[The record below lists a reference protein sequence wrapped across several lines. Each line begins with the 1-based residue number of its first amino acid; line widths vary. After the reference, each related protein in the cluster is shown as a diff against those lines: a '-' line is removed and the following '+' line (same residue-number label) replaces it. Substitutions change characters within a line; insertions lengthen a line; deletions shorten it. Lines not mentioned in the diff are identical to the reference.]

1 MLPDKQVAEQNPRG
15 QQDRRRPR
23 LQEHPKGSLLRHGC
37 DLGGRVSSASAAP
50 RRRAAFGFIFACAL
64 MNAVSFGVMI
74 PVLPNLIKQFLGG
87 DTASAAQWTV
97 VFASVWGV
105 MQMFCGP
112 LLGMLSDRIGRRPV
126 LLISLFGLGVD
137 FVFMAFAPNIGWLFV
152 GRVLNGLTAASFASA
167 NAYVA
172 DVTAPGERAR
182 MFGWM
187 GSALSFGFLLGPVLG
202 GALADINLRL
212 PFLAAGGLTAVNWLY
227 GVFILPE
234 SLPPERRAANFDWRR
249 ANPIASLG
257 FLRGHGELLGLAGVG
272 FLFQLAYTVGPTIF
286 VLYGGYRYHWSP
298 GSIGLAMM
306 ATGGLGVVVQTVLVG
321 PVVARIGER
330 GALLLG
336 AAAGCGA
343 FALYGLAPTGWLY
356 LAAAPVFA
364 GLSFT
369 QPGLQGLMTAR
380 VAPAEQGRLQGAN
393 QSLQGLASV
402 AGPMVFGMTF
412 AWSVRRE
419 ATLHTPGLAFFVA
432 SALMAAAFTLAVK
445 VARPA
450 SARIGGQSDHPR
462 RHPASTPIAEES

>member
-1 MLPDKQVAEQNPRG
+1 
-15 QQDRRRPR
+15 
-23 LQEHPKGSLLRHGC
+23 
-37 DLGGRVSSASAAP
+37 
-50 RRRAAFGFIFACAL
+50 
-64 MNAVSFGVMI
+64 
-74 PVLPNLIKQFLGG
+74 
-87 DTASAAQWTV
+87 
-97 VFASVWGV
+97 
-105 MQMFCGP
+105 
-112 LLGMLSDRIGRRPV
+112 
-126 LLISLFGLGVD
+126 
-137 FVFMAFAPNIGWLFV
+137 
-152 GRVLNGLTAASFASA
+152 VLNGLTAASFATA

-172 DVTAPGERAR
+172 DVTEPGAAR
-182 MFGWM
+182 EDVRLDG
-187 GSALSFGFLLGPVLG
+187 LG
-202 GALADINLRL
+202 DELRL
-212 PFLAAGGLTAVNWLY
+212 PGRPSAGRRPGGHQPAPAVSGGGRPHGDQLALRRLRPAGIPAAG
-227 GVFILPE
+227 
-234 SLPPERRAANFDWRR
+234 AAHGRFDWRR
-249 ANPIASLG
+249 ANPIGSLG

-298 GSIGLAMM
+298 GAIGLAMM
-306 ATGGLGVVVQTVLVG
+306 ATGGLGVVVQTLLVG

-336 AAAGCGA
+336 AAAGCAA